1 MNDEELDEEIRRK
14 EISHTRFLLSYP
26 LLIPLLILLV
36 IDTLLFIFGYTSIAF
51 DVPLIMV
58 IAGIVVIFFGS
69 FSDFGAKKYIEN
81 VMIAKASLKE
91 KDVVGINKEQLFM
104 NLIYIAIGSL
114 YIGSGFL
121 INFLMSYA

>member
-58 IAGIVVIFFGS
+58 IAGIVVIFF
-69 FSDFGAKKYIEN
+69 
-81 VMIAKASLKE
+81 
-91 KDVVGINKEQLFM
+91 
-104 NLIYIAIGSL
+104 
-114 YIGSGFL
+114 
-121 INFLMSYA
+121 